1 MPRLRQRVLQRRT
14 PSRLFVACIVLPALV
29 VALSACGGGGG
40 GGVTKT
46 ATGGKI
52 TVGAY
57 DIRFDVKTIKTSAG
71 PLTVTLVEHGAL
83 DHTFKIAGKSPELKV
98 TSGKS
103 SATATYN
110 LTKGTYS
117 FECTIPGHAAQGMK
131 GKIEVA

>member
-1 MPRLRQRVLQRRT
+1 MLRLLQRRLA
-14 PSRLFVACIVLPALV
+14 SRLLVACIAIPLLV

-57 DIRFDVKTIKTSAG
+57 DIRFDVKTIKAAPG
-71 PLTVTLVEHGAL
+71 ALTVTLVEHGAL
-83 DHTFKIAGKSPELKV
+83 NHTFKIAGKNPELKV
-98 TSGKS
+98 TSSKS
-103 SATATYN
+103 SDTATYN
-110 LTKGTYS
+110 LSKGTYS
-117 FECTIPGHAAQGMK
+117 FDCTVPGHAAQGMK